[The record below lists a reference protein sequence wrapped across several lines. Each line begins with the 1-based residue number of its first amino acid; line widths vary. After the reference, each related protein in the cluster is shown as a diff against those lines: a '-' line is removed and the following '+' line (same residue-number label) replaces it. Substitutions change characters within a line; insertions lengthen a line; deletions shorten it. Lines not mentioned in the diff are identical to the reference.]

1 MHLEPLPIILIFH
14 SSLNFPCFN
23 PKLLPPIPSLSLL
36 RGVWPHL
43 LYNLLLSRENKIP
56 SATLHISCAPKPLP
70 LILSF
75 QSINVFLGLKS
86 PTFMRACSTAFQ
98 QIAIRLISLELPK
111 VSYLFLWKM
120 DLNVCLLQIT
130 RDLLVCL
137 DLSKLLGS
145 SLTVTF
151 VNTSSILTYN
161 PSAYY

>member
-1 MHLEPLPIILIFH
+1 
-14 SSLNFPCFN
+14 
-23 PKLLPPIPSLSLL
+23 
-36 RGVWPHL
+36 
-43 LYNLLLSRENKIP
+43 
-56 SATLHISCAPKPLP
+56 
-70 LILSF
+70 
-75 QSINVFLGLKS
+75 
-86 PTFMRACSTAFQ
+86 MRACSTAFQ

-130 RDLLVCL
+130 RDLLMCL

-145 SLTVTF
+145 SLPVTF